1 MSFVTPKSKLSQRQ
15 IEGHENAISNRR
27 EHPIFVF
34 SVGGAR
40 DLWNCVEELR
50 NNHLIDYY
58 TLFFFLPRSPNL
70 QCQNVRKMWIIS
82 SKRVESLG

>member
-58 TLFFFLPRSPNL
+58 TLFFFCLVAQTYNAKMSEKCGLFPRS
-70 QCQNVRKMWIIS
+70 V
-82 SKRVESLG
+82 